1 MKNDTAQGRALLKS
15 YWPNIDL
22 SERLGG
28 GGGGKA
34 QGGLATDVHR
44 YVAVSCLNAKE
55 QQTVCHK
62 TNHCLFVCNPESKLG

>member
-1 MKNDTAQGRALLKS
+1 M
-15 YWPNIDL
+15 
-22 SERLGG
+22 
-28 GGGGKA
+28 GGKA
-34 QGGLATDVHR
+34 QGGLAADVHR